1 MASALQQQFG
11 QQAQQYG
18 QQYGQAQQQAQ
29 NAYGALSDFQKN
41 MQSGTDMYG
50 QQLQAANQNAGY
62 NPGNLQAAQ
71 QQVSQVQGILGGLP
85 RAVQAQNANYGATA
99 GDVANQFSTE
109 GANLNQTLGL
119 ANTNAANEIAKMQG
133 GLAGAQA
140 ATTAG
145 LQGQQNKVA
154 ALHEQYTAAQAQ
166 LDTAQKQSSFYSN
179 LYQQQGYLDAQQA
192 AAYAQA
198 EASKAQANQLMQ
210 QSAQIAQ
217 QIRLTQAAADAAQ
230 AQQAKS
236 APSVLT
242 PQQQASANYLKSVG
256 ATPESIRN
264 YSYNAPLNFTQAA
277 KSGSPLEGVG
287 SFLKG
292 LVTGSF

>member
-1 MASALQQQFG
+1 MASALQTQFG
-11 QQAQQYG
+11 NQANQYG
-18 QQYGQAQQQAQ
+18 QQYQQARTQSQ

-41 MQSGTDMYG
+41 MQSGTQMYG
-50 QQLQAANQNAGY
+50 QQLQAANANAGY
-62 NPGNLQAAQ
+62 NPANLQAAQ
-71 QQVSQVQGILGGLP
+71 NQVSQVQGILGGLP

-119 ANTNAANEIAKMQG
+119 ANTNTANELAKMQG

-145 LQGQQNKVA
+145 LQGQQNKIA

-166 LDTAQKQSSFYSN
+166 MDTAQKQSSFYSN

-198 EASKAQANQLMQ
+198 EASKAQASMLMQ

-217 QIRLTQAAADAAQ
+217 QIRLTQAAANAAQ

-264 YSYNAPLNFTQAA
+264 YQYTAPTDFRQAA
-277 KSGSPLEGVG
+277 KSGSPLQGVG
-287 SFLKG
+287 SFIKG
-292 LVTGSF
+292 LLTGSF